1 MSVNDPEKLYFYF
14 NFLELNEGLI
24 YIEGSSHC
32 QSNVMGNHSALRN
45 SLVIALKKSLL
56 YVVLVLHEV
65 FHRTRKEEILRRL
78 LQKWKRSE
86 DSVAME

>member
-45 SLVIALKKSLL
+45 SPPQ
-56 YVVLVLHEV
+56 
-65 FHRTRKEEILRRL
+65 FFGHRTENKPLICGIGFA
-78 LQKWKRSE
+78 RSI
-86 DSVAME
+86 SSNSQGGNS

>member
-14 NFLELNEGLI
+14 HFLGLNEGL
-24 YIEGSSHC
+24 YTEGSSHC

-45 SLVIALKKSLL
+45 SPPIS
-56 YVVLVLHEV
+56 V
-65 FHRTRKEEILRRL
+65 FHRTRKEENLRRL

>member
-1 MSVNDPEKLYFYF
+1 MSVNYPEKLYFYF
-14 NFLELNEGLI
+14 NFLGLNEGL

-45 SLVIALKKSLL
+45 SLVIALKISLL
-56 YVVLVLHEV
+56 YVILVLHEV

>member
-1 MSVNDPEKLYFYF
+1 MSVNDPEKQYFYF
-14 NFLELNEGLI
+14 NFFGLNEGL

-32 QSNVMGNHSALRN
+32 QSNVRGNHSALRN
-45 SLVIALKKSLL
+45 SLVIALKISLL

-65 FHRTRKEEILRRL
+65 FHRTHEEEILRRL

-86 DSVAME
+86 DSIAME